1 MPGFLQGPNKEEGMT
16 LCARAGLKAILC
28 LSAFCFLCSASTSM
42 QGGRKQEAKW
52 EYNESY
58 GVPVRI
64 ALNDLVYYSFED
76 AKPMRREIFILIDAQ
91 YFKPDNLK
99 TLFTGLSS
107 DCYLRRKQSGADKTL
122 RR

>member
-1 MPGFLQGPNKEEGMT
+1 
-16 LCARAGLKAILC
+16 
-28 LSAFCFLCSASTSM
+28 M

-64 ALNDLVYYSFED
+64 ALNDVVYYSFGD
-76 AKPMRREIFILIDAQ
+76 RKPMRREIFILIDAQ